1 MQITNSKIKTKVA
14 CSLTQPAL
22 EEVDKILY
30 KAYQEKTIPPML
42 MPELR
47 EDYKNNLD
55 ELKSLLEKMSAE
67 RTDYLKQMSYLELED
82 NSMIAELQQRDYD
95 AFNKKYREQFGVDF
109 ISGLHNKNLKT
120 IISKS

>member
-1 MQITNSKIKTKVA
+1 MQITNSKIKTKVVG
-14 CSLTQPAL
+14 SLTLPAL

-47 EDYKNNLD
+47 EDYKNSLD
-55 ELKSLLEKMSAE
+55 ELKAVLEKMSAE

-109 ISGLHNKNLKT
+109 ISGLHNKNFKT